1 MKKIYII
8 LTHTGTI
15 LSNIIR
21 CWTKDEFSHVS
32 IALDA
37 DLEEMYSFGRL
48 NPYNPFWGSFVH
60 EHIKKG
66 TFKRFKKTRAE
77 VYSMLI
83 TDEQYE
89 KAQKVITYFNNN
101 KEKYKFNILGLACV
115 TINKKIVRKNTFYC
129 AEFVR
134 HILKFSGITEVNSLP
149 EIIKPEDFKKLEG
162 LSLEYEG
169 LFKKYEKKKYLSL
182 EEVCNLINEN
192 KLNKNKVEFI

>member
-1 MKKIYII
+1 MRKIYII

-15 LSNIIR
+15 LSTIIR
-21 CWTKDEFSHVS
+21 YYTKDEFSHIS

-37 DLEEMYSFGRL
+37 DLEQMYSFGRL

-60 EHIKKG
+60 EYIDKG

-77 VYSMLI
+77 VYSMFV

-89 KAQKVITYFNNN
+89 KAQKIIRYFNNN

-115 TINKKIVRKNTFYC
+115 SINKRIIRKNTFYC

-134 HILKFSGITEVNSLP
+134 HVLKMSGVTEVNELP
-149 EIIKPEDFKKLEG
+149 EIIRPENFKELQNMR
-162 LSLEYEG
+162 LEYQG
-169 LFKKYEKKKYLSL
+169 LLKKYKKKKYLGL
-182 EEVCNLINEN
+182 KEMQQVIQGN
-192 KLNKNKVEFI
+192 KISYV